1 MTFSLVVA
9 MFTFII
15 LGAFLFLIILDIVLN
30 YNTEKR
36 KLCRENNIEYYNVT
50 RITFVAFVW
59 VISGVYIWG

>member
-15 LGAFLFLIILDIVLN
+15 LGAFLFLIILDIVFN
-30 YNTEKR
+30 YNTEER
-36 KLCRENNIEYYNVT
+36 KLCRKKNIEYYNVT